1 MTYADL
7 LRVMLA
13 HGVTRRQ
20 AYAVISELRGSDPV
34 ARLEQH
40 PKGAAFEAA
49 VAHYLRTLGTEHG
62 DPAESVMV
70 RWELVRLG
78 WIVTR

>member
-1 MTYADL
+1 MREGLAVTYADL

-40 PKGAAFEAA
+40 RTERRGQAQRYRHCKKCTFPKSDGIDE
-49 VAHYLRTLGTEHG
+49 
-62 DPAESVMV
+62 
-70 RWELVRLG
+70 
-78 WIVTR
+78 